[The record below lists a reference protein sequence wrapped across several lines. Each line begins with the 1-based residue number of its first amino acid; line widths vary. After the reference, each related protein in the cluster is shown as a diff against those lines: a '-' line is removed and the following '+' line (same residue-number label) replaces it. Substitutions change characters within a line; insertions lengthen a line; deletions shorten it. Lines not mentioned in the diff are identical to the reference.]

1 MVTIQLENPIAFVK
15 ILDDSRNNAVDSSK
29 KNDDFKNNGTES
41 MMQDIEH
48 QKDCFSRTC
57 NTIKTV
63 CGNLKK
69 LHDKASAEHSEGIAK
84 LAVEIA
90 RKILSQKVQDKDYEI
105 EAIIKKALSNATVQN
120 DIVVHLNPEDLTE
133 YQKIQRDN
141 NAEISTDIKFV
152 SDANIGQAECLIET
166 PKGII
171 ESLIDSHLEQVSKAL
186 QSSG

>member
-1 MVTIQLENPIAFVK
+1 MITIQLENPIASVK
-15 ILDDSRNNAVDSSK
+15 ILDDRRNNAVDSSK
-29 KNDDFKNNGTES
+29 KDADFKSDGTQAL
-41 MMQDIEH
+41 MQDMEH
-48 QKDCFSRTC
+48 QKNCFSRTC

-63 CGNLKK
+63 CENLKK

-90 RKILSQKVQDKDYEI
+90 RKILSQKIQDKDYEI
-105 EAIIKKALSNATVQN
+105 ESIVKKALSNATVQN
-120 DIVVHLNPEDLTE
+120 NIVVHLNPEDLAE
-133 YQKIQRDN
+133 YQKIQQN
-141 NAEISTDIKFV
+141 NNTEISPDIKFV
-152 SDANIGQAECLIET
+152 SDAKIGQAECLIET

>member
-15 ILDDSRNNAVDSSK
+15 ILDDSRNNAVDSSE
-29 KNDDFKNNGTES
+29 KNDGTES
-41 MMQDIEH
+41 MMRNMEH
-48 QKDCFSRTC
+48 QKNRFSRTC

-63 CGNLKK
+63 CEKLKN
-69 LHDKASAEHSEGIAK
+69 LHDKALAEHSEGIAK

-90 RKILSQKVQDKDYEI
+90 RKILSQKIQDKDYEI
-105 EAIIKKALSNATVQN
+105 ESIVKKALSNATVQN

-186 QSSG
+186 QSSE